1 MLLYGKVYLR
11 WKKEKIFKPWT
22 NLVKLCTLEF
32 FIYLFCSIIIKII
45 IFFLLS
51 VLHNSLFIRIMTI
64 LVAHKQITQ
73 NVYYKQEILNNRC
86 RMGFFFYTLTR
97 YVSNTF
103 FRQGMCPN
111 SCPQSFVSPWSKRSY
126 YKRRLFDKSG
136 YGTGYVVYQIL
147 NLSNNQ

>member
-1 MLLYGKVYLR
+1 MEKREDFQTLNQSCKIMDFGVFHLSILQHYY
-11 WKKEKIFKPWT
+11 KKSF
-22 NLVKLCTLEF
+22 
-32 FIYLFCSIIIKII
+32 Y
-45 IFFLLS
+45 FFLLS

-73 NVYYKQEILNNRC
+73 NVYYKQEILKNRC
-86 RMGFFFYTLTR
+86 KMGFFYTQTR
-97 YVSNTF
+97 YVSNIF

-111 SCPQSFVSPWSKRSY
+111 SCPQSFVSPWSKRAY
-126 YKRRLFDKSG
+126 HKRRLFDKSG

>member
-1 MLLYGKVYLR
+1 M
-11 WKKEKIFKPWT
+11 EKREDFQTLNQSCKIMDFG
-22 NLVKLCTLEF
+22 VFHLC
-32 FIYLFCSIIIKII
+32 ICSIIII
-45 IFFLLS
+45 IFFSLLS

-86 RMGFFFYTLTR
+86 RMFFYTQTR
-97 YVSNTF
+97 YVSNIF

-147 NLSNNQ
+147 NSSNNQ

>member
-1 MLLYGKVYLR
+1 MEKREDFQTLNHSCKIMDFGVFHLSILQHYYKKLY
-11 WKKEKIFKPWT
+11 
-22 NLVKLCTLEF
+22 
-32 FIYLFCSIIIKII
+32 
-45 IFFLLS
+45 FFLLS

-64 LVAHKQITQ
+64 LVALKQITQ
-73 NVYYKQEILNNRC
+73 NVYFKQEILNNRC
-86 RMGFFFYTLTR
+86 RMFFYTQTR

-136 YGTGYVVYQIL
+136 YGTGYGIYEIL